1 MINTDMITLTVSA
14 QDKVAKVLANE
25 IPNSRLRLYV
35 SGKGCAG
42 MTYGFAVAEELE
54 EGDTEIQSGP
64 VVVVIDPESMP
75 YLKGSIVDF
84 KEDLTGSRF
93 AIINP
98 NAKSSCGCGDSFQ
111 PYT

>member
-1 MINTDMITLTVSA
+1 MITLTESA
-14 QDKVAKVLANE
+14 QTKITKVLASE
-25 IPNSRLRLYV
+25 VPNSRFRLYV

-42 MTYGFAVAEELE
+42 MTYGFAIAEELE
-54 EGDTEIQSGP
+54 DGDVEFQTGTVS
-64 VVVVIDPESMP
+64 VVIDPESMP

-93 AIINP
+93 AITNP
-98 NAKSSCGCGDSFQ
+98 NARSSCGCGDSFQ